1 MYTGAVQVWL
11 LEALPRVMPTIRC
24 VLGWGFTSFIVWGKF
39 HDKQRTYDTKMYPIL
54 VCEWVNKWREN
65 KLNVLMTM
73 FLLSSATCIYILYVH
88 TCIIL
93 TCTDAGTIHT
103 YICVCVCLR
112 VCACVRPCT
121 SLHTPAYKRRWL
133 TPVLLSICTGVFR
146 ALGWN
151 LTLITLDRIL
161 IKLASIV
168 RHYYLCV
175 CCKVL
180 LSLFNVV
187 YGMLSTQ
194 FSLSFVNQC
203 YLDDFHIKY
212 FLQKHI
218 FTKRSKNMDH
228 TVAYKKNTNIQGINQ
243 T

>member
-1 MYTGAVQVWL
+1 MV
-11 LEALPRVMPTIRC
+11 
-24 VLGWGFTSFIVWGKF
+24 GKQA
-39 HDKQRTYDTKMYPIL
+39 KRTYD
-54 VCEWVNKWREN
+54 
-65 KLNVLMTM
+65 NV
-73 FLLSSATCIYILYVH
+73 SVVKCYVH
-88 TCIIL
+88 LYFIRTYMHHSYVHGRGHH
-93 TCTDAGTIHT
+93 TDIHMCMCVFT
-103 YICVCVCLR
+103 CVCVR
-112 VCACVRPCT
+112 VSMCACT
-121 SLHTPAYKRRWL
+121 SLHTPASKRRWL